1 MAPIELSNSTAR
13 IGVAPSLGAG
23 LTRYEILRQ
32 GVWEPIF
39 RTVPDDTVHPFQLS
53 NILLAPFSGRISG
66 GGFFIGDQFHAIAPN
81 LPGEKL
87 PIHGSG
93 FNAPWQVTGR
103 RDSEIVLSLPNST
116 IGPFRFDAEVCYRLD
131 GSALH
136 MEMSVTNRAGM
147 PLPYGIGFH
156 PWFVRDTDTRLTAKA
171 KTAWLEGADHLAAGS
186 VAMADRPDM
195 DFSKQRRLPVGWLLH
210 WVDGWDGRAR
220 IEWPERKLAVEIT
233 ASENLGTYVLYSP
246 AGDADFVCF
255 EPVSHPVDAFNLPGG
270 PEAHGLRML
279 ASGEML
285 HATSAYRPACD
296 AHQRTL
302 L

>member
-93 FNAPWQVTGR
+93 FNAPWRVTGQCG
-103 RDSEIVLSLPNST
+103 SEIVLSLPNST

-156 PWFVRDTDTRLTAKA
+156 PW
-171 KTAWLEGADHLAAGS
+171 
-186 VAMADRPDM
+186 
-195 DFSKQRRLPVGWLLH
+195 
-210 WVDGWDGRAR
+210 
-220 IEWPERKLAVEIT
+220 
-233 ASENLGTYVLYSP
+233 
-246 AGDADFVCF
+246 
-255 EPVSHPVDAFNLPGG
+255 
-270 PEAHGLRML
+270 
-279 ASGEML
+279 
-285 HATSAYRPACD
+285 
-296 AHQRTL
+296 
-302 L
+302 